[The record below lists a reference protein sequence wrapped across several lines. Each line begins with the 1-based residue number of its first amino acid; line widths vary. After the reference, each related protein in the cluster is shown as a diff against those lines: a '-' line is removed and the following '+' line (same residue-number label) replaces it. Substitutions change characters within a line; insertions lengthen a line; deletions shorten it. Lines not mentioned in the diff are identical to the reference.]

1 MLFKQEQHL
10 KIQDRKGQLIMSFNS
25 FNSLLDKAIS
35 VANVA
40 GKKTEEVVETSKLKL
55 QEVALNADLED
66 CYEKIGSLVFRS
78 RTAGVDNEE
87 QIAELVAQAQELIGQ
102 LTEIKLKRAEIKK
115 VKKCPN
121 CGASC
126 EMDSHFCSRCG
137 MVLSEEQ
144 PVEPEHPEAEPQAQE
159 EPQEQTSEP
168 EEPQAQEQPKEP
180 KQPEQEEK
188 PLIEQTL

>member
-1 MLFKQEQHL
+1 
-10 KIQDRKGQLIMSFNS
+10 MSFNS
-25 FNSLLDKAIS
+25 FSSLLDKAIS

-87 QIAELVAQAQELIGQ
+87 QIAELIAQAQELVSQ
-102 LTEIKLKRAEIKK
+102 LAELKLKRAEIKK

-126 EMDSHFCSRCG
+126 EIDSHFCSRCG
-137 MVLSEEQ
+137 MVLSEEPVEPQQ
-144 PVEPEHPEAEPQAQE
+144 PVEEPTEEPQQSAEEPTAEPQKPTE
-159 EPQEQTSEP
+159 EPESAP
-168 EEPQAQEQPKEP
+168 ES
-180 KQPEQEEK
+180 EEK
-188 PLIEQTL
+188 L

>member
-1 MLFKQEQHL
+1 
-10 KIQDRKGQLIMSFNS
+10 MSFNS
-25 FNSLLDKAIS
+25 FSSLLDKAIS

-87 QIAELVAQAQELIGQ
+87 QIAELIAQAQELVSQ
-102 LTEIKLKRAEIKK
+102 LTELKLKRAEIKK

-126 EMDSHFCSRCG
+126 EIDSHFCSRCG
-137 MVLSEEQ
+137 MVLSEE
-144 PVEPEHPEAEPQAQE
+144 PVEPQQPAEEPTAEPQKPAE
-159 EPQEQTSEP
+159 EPESAP
-168 EEPQAQEQPKEP
+168 ES
-180 KQPEQEEK
+180 EEK
-188 PLIEQTL
+188 L

>member
-1 MLFKQEQHL
+1 
-10 KIQDRKGQLIMSFNS
+10 MSFNS

-87 QIAELVAQAQELIGQ
+87 QIAELVAQAQELISQ
-102 LTEIKLKRAEIKK
+102 MTELKLKRAEIKK

-137 MVLSEEQ
+137 MVLSQEQ
-144 PVEPEHPEAEPQAQE
+144 PEEEPQAAEPQEQPEAEPQAA
-159 EPQEQTSEP
+159 EPQEP
-168 EEPQAQEQPKEP
+168 AQEQTQEP
-180 KQPEQEEK
+180 EEEK
-188 PLIEQTL
+188 PLIEENL